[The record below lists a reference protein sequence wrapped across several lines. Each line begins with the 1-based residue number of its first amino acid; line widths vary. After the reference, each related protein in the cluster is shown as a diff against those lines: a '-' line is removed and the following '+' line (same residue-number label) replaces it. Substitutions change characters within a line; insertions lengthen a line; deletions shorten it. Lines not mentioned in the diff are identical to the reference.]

1 MHIVEGLLKALDN
14 IDEVINIL
22 RSSKTR
28 DEAKTRLMDRFEFT
42 EIQVNAICDMRLIRL
57 IGLEREKLETEKND
71 LTAFIAEMRAI
82 LADKNKLITVIKNE
96 LIEIR
101 DKYGDARRTRFVADM
116 GEINYEDL
124 IADDMSVITMTQMN
138 YVKRIGLDTYRIQN
152 RGGKGIKGVGNEKI
166 RTCFPSPEPWAT
178 GPIVQHHR

>member
-1 MHIVEGLLKALDN
+1 MLSYYLEFQEEVVTRRTQFDLDKALARMHIVEGLLKALDN

-71 LTAFIAEMRAI
+71 LTAFIAE
-82 LADKNKLITVIKNE
+82 
-96 LIEIR
+96 
-101 DKYGDARRTRFVADM
+101 
-116 GEINYEDL
+116 
-124 IADDMSVITMTQMN
+124 
-138 YVKRIGLDTYRIQN
+138 
-152 RGGKGIKGVGNEKI
+152 
-166 RTCFPSPEPWAT
+166 
-178 GPIVQHHR
+178 

>member
-1 MHIVEGLLKALDN
+1 MLSYYLEFQEEVVTRRTQFDLDKALARMHIVEGLLKALDN

-28 DEAKTRLMDRFEFT
+28 DEAKTRLMDRFGFT

-82 LADKNKLITVIKNE
+82 LADKNKLITVIK
-96 LIEIR
+96 
-101 DKYGDARRTRFVADM
+101 KRT
-116 GEINYEDL
+116 Y
-124 IADDMSVITMTQMN
+124 
-138 YVKRIGLDTYRIQN
+138 
-152 RGGKGIKGVGNEKI
+152 
-166 RTCFPSPEPWAT
+166 
-178 GPIVQHHR
+178 